1 MSLYSRIEKQIEES
15 VKTFCRS
22 LVEKFDHLNEEE
34 LLAMW
39 KTCSKS
45 KKQTNRKKSAYQN
58 FYKVTYAQLKSESPN
73 MSFGDIAKEI
83 SKQWKSMSQV
93 EKDKFKSSASPP
105 PKSSPVLESPPPKSS
120 PVLESP
126 PPTPKKN
133 KNKKNKETEVEDE
146 SPPPTPKKNKNKKS
160 KENEVEDEYT
170 NMKIPELKKLC
181 KERGVSIKGMTKRNE
196 FLEILR
202 RLDEESKKKK
212 SSPLYDDDNDET
224 GSTFSALLEE
234 EEESLLA

>member
-15 VKTFCRS
+15 VKIFCRS

-34 LLAMW
+34 LMAMW
-39 KTCSKS
+39 KTCSKA

-58 FYKVTYAQLKSESPN
+58 FYKVTYAQLKSKSPD

-83 SKQWKSMSQV
+83 SKQWKSMSKA
-93 EKDKFKSSASPP
+93 EKDTYKSSGSPQPSNKSPSAVLESPPP

-126 PPTPKKN
+126 PPAPK
-133 KNKKNKETEVEDE
+133 KNKKNKKKIEE
-146 SPPPTPKKNKNKKS
+146 S
-160 KENEVEDEYT
+160 EVEDEYT
-170 NMKIPELKKLC
+170 TLKIPELKKLC
-181 KERGVSIKGMTKRNE
+181 KERGVSIKGMTKRGE

-202 RLDEESKKKK
+202 RLDDESKKKK
-212 SSPLYDDDNDET
+212 SSPLFDDDEDNSET

-234 EEESLLA
+234 EEETLLA